1 LVGSSNWPI
10 NSWRLRERKG
20 WSDEVSTF
28 QRGWCEGVRRVP
40 RSVAGRSRRRFPTQ
54 LLTTPQFSE
63 PLPVSIDADPPAAFA
78 SRMEFARWLH
88 DAAKASGVDI
98 PRHDAGFWAW
108 LSLAL
113 FNHVCPADGKGMRK
127 IKEDAR
133 YLPMLESS
141 RRYYRHS
148 LVGPFYVYWLY
159 RETPELADAV
169 LCGSLI
175 QLNDEAYRLFV
186 ENQLV
191 VMPSAIG
198 VLTKL
203 YFDQVTGKLKRN
215 SKTKKRGS
223 IRRLATFLT
232 RFARTLDLDV
242 IPVSRLIKSLP
253 PEFNRWREPLLFEVS
268 NVGKS

>member
-1 LVGSSNWPI
+1 MKFRRFNEQGLQAFTEYLRALRADPSAAVPTELLTSP
-10 NSWRLRERKG
+10 RLTE
-20 WSDEVSTF
+20 
-28 QRGWCEGVRRVP
+28 P
-40 RSVAGRSRRRFPTQ
+40 LSVA
-54 LLTTPQFSE
+54 
-63 PLPVSIDADPPAAFA
+63 IDAEPPASFA
-78 SRMEFARWLH
+78 SRMEFAQWLH
-88 DAAKASGVDI
+88 TAATAHGVDI
-98 PRHDAGFWAW
+98 PRNDAGFWAW

-113 FNHVCPADGKGMRK
+113 FDHVCPADGKAMRN

-141 RRYYRHS
+141 RRYYRHA
-148 LVGPFYVYWLY
+148 LVGPFYVYWMY
-159 RETPELADAV
+159 RDSPELAAAV

-198 VLTKL
+198 VLTCL
-203 YFDQVTGKLKRN
+203 YYDELTGKLKRN

-242 IPVSRLIKSLP
+242 IPVARLIETLP
-253 PEFNRWREPLLFEVS
+253 SEFNRWRQPTLFDAAKLE
-268 NVGKS
+268 KP

>member
-1 LVGSSNWPI
+1 MKL
-10 NSWRLRERKG
+10 
-20 WSDEVSTF
+20 
-28 QRGWCEGVRRVP
+28 
-40 RSVAGRSRRRFPTQ
+40 RRFNEQGVNSFAEYLAALRTDPATAVPTE
-54 LLTTPQFSE
+54 LLTNPRVTE
-63 PLPVSIDADPPAAFA
+63 PLSVVIEAEPPASFA
-78 SRMEFARWLH
+78 SRMEFAQWLH
-88 DAAKASGVDI
+88 AAATASGVDI
-98 PRHDAGFWAW
+98 PRDDAGFWAW

-113 FNHVCPADGKGMRK
+113 FDHVCPADGKGMRK

-133 YLPMLESS
+133 YVPMLESS
-141 RRYYRHS
+141 RRYYRHA
-148 LVGPFYVYWLY
+148 LVGPFYVYWMY
-159 RETPELADAV
+159 RDSPDVAAAV
-169 LCGSLI
+169 LCGSLT

-203 YFDQVTGKLKRN
+203 YYDEATGKLKRH

-242 IPVSRLIKSLP
+242 IPVERLIDTLP
-253 PEFNRWREPLLFEVS
+253 SEFNRWRTPSLFDLAKLE
-268 NVGKS
+268 K